1 MPWPKKKYYMGCCI
15 YCHQEYKLIQWHQGF
30 KWCRCP
36 GAVAEQKR
44 RKYEHNRI
52 GYAVKQ
58 EALGRVVITRREK
71 KPSAEKKRIEVT
83 GVYIKTQ
90 RMHKCRVC
98 GIETINWFLCP
109 VHLSQASSNYDLSL
123 IIETGESRHLG
134 ARALG

>member
-1 MPWPKKKYYMGCCI
+1 MPWPKKITMGSCI
-15 YCHQEYKLIQWHQGF
+15 YCRQVYKIQHFFQGF
-30 KWCRCP
+30 SWCRCP

-44 RKYEHNRI
+44 RKYEHNRM

-58 EALGRVVITRREK
+58 AELGRVVIGRREK

-83 GVYIKTQ
+83 GVYIKNQ

-134 ARALG
+134 ARLF